1 VRRLLLLASTIVFL
15 DSAFYAAITPIL
27 PQLADEFG
35 LGKTGAGILVAAY
48 PAGTLTGAL
57 PGGMIA
63 ARLGVRPT
71 VLIGLSLMV
80 VTSVAF
86 AFGDSIAVL
95 DVARFVQGVGSA
107 LSWAGAMGWL
117 IGSAPPDRR
126 GAMIGSAMGAAIL
139 GVLLGPVLGGAAHA
153 FGRAAVFC
161 GVAVAGL
168 VLIAASLRIPGR
180 RPGTMPRLRELAY
193 AARDPKVAL
202 GMWLT
207 TLPGLIFGTL
217 QVLTPLRLAELG
229 ATATAIAG
237 CFLGAA
243 ALEAFVSPYSGRV
256 SDRRG
261 RAAPAMFGLFA
272 GVVTMLVI
280 PWPASAAVLGVLIVI
295 GSPGIGALW
304 APAMAMLSDGTE
316 EHGLEPAFG
325 FALVNIAWAVGE
337 GVGAAGSARLADA
350 AGSDA
355 IPYLL
360 LAGICAGSAVVLHR
374 TRTEAASLARQ

>member
-1 VRRLLLLASTIVFL
+1 MRRLLLLASTIVFI

-27 PQLADEFG
+27 PQLAGEFG
-35 LGKTGAGILVAAY
+35 LGKTGSGILVAAY
-48 PAGTLTGAL
+48 PAGTLAGAL
-57 PGGMIA
+57 PGGLIA
-63 ARLGVRPT
+63 SRLGVRPT
-71 VLIGLSLMV
+71 VLIGLALMV

-86 AFGDSIAVL
+86 AFGDSIVVL
-95 DVARFVQGVGSA
+95 DTARFVQGLGSA

-117 IGSAPPDRR
+117 IGSAPAERR

-168 VLIAASLRIPGR
+168 VLIAVSLRIPGR
-180 RPGTMPRLRELAY
+180 RPGTMPRLRELAF

-207 TLPGLIFGTL
+207 TLPGLLFGTL

-243 ALEAFVSPYSGRV
+243 ALEAVVSPYAGRV

-261 RAAPAMFGLFA
+261 RATPAMFGLFA
-272 GVVTMLVI
+272 GVVMMLVI
-280 PWPASAAVLGVLIVI
+280 PWPESAAALGALIVI

-304 APAMAMLSDGTE
+304 APAMAMLSDGTD
-316 EHGLEPAFG
+316 EHGLEPAFA

-337 GVGAAGSARLADA
+337 GAGAAGSARLADA
-350 AGSDA
+350 AGSDTA
-355 IPYLL
+355 PYLL
-360 LAGICAGSAVVLHR
+360 LAAICAGSAIVLHR
-374 TRTEAASLARQ
+374 NRAPAASLARQ